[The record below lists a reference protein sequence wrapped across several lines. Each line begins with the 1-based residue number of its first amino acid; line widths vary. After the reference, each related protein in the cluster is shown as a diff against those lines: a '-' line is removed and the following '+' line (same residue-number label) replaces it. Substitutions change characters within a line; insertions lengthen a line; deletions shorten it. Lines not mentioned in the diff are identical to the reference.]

1 MFLEIIEII
10 NNTPEYLGLITTSY
24 RQELKTKQI
33 NILMEELKRA
43 IAIGNDIKHLG
54 FSLGYNSF
62 DKNYYLAK
70 DGINILYSH
79 DDEIKYVTDQIQT
92 TEDREKFLECLER
105 VNNNPAY
112 LGFIKALY
120 GRELEPYKI
129 IKLIKELK
137 IAIKIGNDIKHLG
150 FSLGYKNSDRRYYL
164 AKDGINT
171 YLLFYSHDYNKITY
185 DTDQIQTKEGKI
197 KLLKCLEIVN
207 NNPEYLG
214 LIRINPEYLGFIRIN
229 FWQEIETK
237 QITDLIQTLKSA
249 ITIENDIKK
258 LIIQESN
265 PLQQQQ
271 QQKLLQQKEL
281 EKIRKQL
288 EEFPD
293 FQLKDLNGN
302 YYLVKNDED
311 ILKKYFSYYDKIY
324 KITYYTNYIRTTGD
338 RKELLKVLEKI
349 NHDDYLKIIGTKN
362 GDKFTESQI
371 KTLINELKSAIAI
384 GKDIKKLGF
393 SLRYSSFY
401 KHYYLEKDGEDILF
415 LSVNG
420 DKISYN
426 EKITNTDDRKK
437 LLEVLKIINKQ
448 DFFKKIVIGN
458 KFPTESQIETLIKEL
473 NTVIKIRN
481 AIQHLGFS
489 LGYFGGDY
497 CLSGNYYLAKNGI
510 NILFLNGDEIT
521 YCKDQIKTKEDRENF
536 LKVLEIINNN
546 PEYLGFIK
554 TSYVQKLE
562 THQIIKLI
570 LETHQIIK
578 LINVLKRTT
587 AIENDI
593 KKLGFS
599 LDYDSFFKNYYLVK
613 DGVNILHSNDDK
625 ITYDKNKI
633 KTKDDRANLLKVL
646 EIINS
651 QDVLK
656 IIGKKD
662 GQGLILNPN
671 QINTFINDL
680 KSAILIENLGFS
692 LDNFWK

>member
-1 MFLEIIEII
+1 MKMPYKRIVFLLTFTVQHNQTLVVTEVTKVTETADSKINSEK
-10 NNTPEYLGLITTSY
+10 NNTKSLLNSESLLKCSIPLVISIGSY
-24 RQELKTKQI
+24 FSFLKEASPIPQQEKDRVQAEQDKTKNNLYEPNQQEQEQDKPQNNLYEPNQQEQKLEQEQKELKTSSI
-33 NILMEELKRA
+33 
-43 IAIGNDIKHLG
+43 
-54 FSLGYNSF
+54 
-62 DKNYYLAK
+62 
-70 DGINILYSH
+70 
-79 DDEIKYVTDQIQT
+79 
-92 TEDREKFLECLER
+92 EKL
-105 VNNNPAY
+105 
-112 LGFIKALY
+112 
-120 GRELEPYKI
+120 
-129 IKLIKELK
+129 
-137 IAIKIGNDIKHLG
+137 
-150 FSLGYKNSDRRYYL
+150 
-164 AKDGINT
+164 
-171 YLLFYSHDYNKITY
+171 
-185 DTDQIQTKEGKI
+185 
-197 KLLKCLEIVN
+197 
-207 NNPEYLG
+207 
-214 LIRINPEYLGFIRIN
+214 
-229 FWQEIETK
+229 
-237 QITDLIQTLKSA
+237 
-249 ITIENDIKK
+249 
-258 LIIQESN
+258 
-265 PLQQQQ
+265 
-271 QQKLLQQKEL
+271 
-281 EKIRKQL
+281 RKQL

-311 ILKKYFSYYDKIY
+311 ILKKYSSYYDKIY